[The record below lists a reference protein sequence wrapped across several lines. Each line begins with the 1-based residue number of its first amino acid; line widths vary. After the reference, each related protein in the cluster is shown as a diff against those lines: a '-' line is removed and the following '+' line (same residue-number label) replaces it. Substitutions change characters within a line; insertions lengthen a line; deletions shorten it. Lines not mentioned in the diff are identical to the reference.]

1 VAFSGAFGVAV
12 SLAFSIAF
20 GVTSGIAFGVA
31 FGVAVSLAFGVA
43 FDLAFVVALAATSVL
58 ALCLAICM
66 FTQVQIGVVVSQIV
80 RAVAS
85 LAIVVR
91 PLLKLLGFVVICPF
105 LKVGNNLLY
114 ILDKRR
120 NGSKPSL
127 LRWNSAFWDEWQ
139 QRPLRGLDK
148 HLVLVMERNPD
159 EGNAAIKYLSTRS
172 QRSAAQAALLEMD
185 TRRIERCADLGAI
198 RHLHSDLATGEL
210 ELENLV
216 GALIRSFSHISENV
230 DAALNQVTTYNQRL
244 TLKSVANRLDELSR
258 QLTISNDE
266 YAIRLQPVPIRWSQ
280 IITTHVDT
288 LAKTAELRQEIDS
301 PYITGNPLT
310 EQQEIFVG
318 RNDISTRIEQLLLD
332 QRRPPLLLYGQRRMG
347 KTSLLNNLGRL
358 LPNSIIPM
366 FVDLQGSASRA
377 SDHPGFLYNLARDMV
392 KSAQQKRGLTLPPL
406 TREALA
412 ADPFTYFEEWLDEV
426 EQVLQDNTAL
436 LALDEFEVLD
446 SSITKGRF
454 DEQDVL
460 GMLRHLIQHRPR
472 FKVLLAGSHTIKE
485 YERWASYLIN
495 VHVLYIS
502 YLQEDEARQLI
513 EHPVKDFPLCYEP
526 DAVERVLEL
535 TRCHPC
541 LVQLLC
547 AEIVAL
553 KNEQDPTHRRLA
565 TLRDVDRA
573 APKALSSG
581 SFFFADIERNQVNAA
596 GLELLRFLA
605 AKGEGIIVTKKA
617 LSRQFPDELNSTL
630 DLLLRREFIEQVGD
644 GYRFQ
649 VELIR
654 RWFAKAR

>member
-1 VAFSGAFGVAV
+1 MTSPDVPRNAYTDAPEQHSNLILGSLQLLFWIFFRPSAWRNYLVRINPALNPKTQLWSRLPWGNWAFRKLLIQGYLLLPLLFNLPFSFFLILLGLGKSVEIFVLCVVISVAFSAAFGVAV

-66 FTQVQIGVVVSQIV
+66 FTQVQIGVVVSQVV
-80 RAVAS
+80 RAVGS

-91 PLLKLLGFVVICPF
+91 PLLKLLRFVVICPF

-159 EGNAAIKYLSTRS
+159 EGNTAIKHLSTRP

-198 RHLHSDLATGEL
+198 RHLHSDLTTGEL

-288 LAKTAELRQEIDS
+288 LAKAAELRQEIDS

-347 KTSLLNNLGRL
+347 KTSLLNNFGRL

-406 TREALA
+406 TREAL
-412 ADPFTYFEEWLDEV
+412 
-426 EQVLQDNTAL
+426 
-436 LALDEFEVLD
+436 
-446 SSITKGRF
+446 S
-454 DEQDVL
+454 
-460 GMLRHLIQHRPR
+460 
-472 FKVLLAGSHTIKE
+472 
-485 YERWASYLIN
+485 
-495 VHVLYIS
+495 
-502 YLQEDEARQLI
+502 
-513 EHPVKDFPLCYEP
+513 CY
-526 DAVERVLEL
+526 
-535 TRCHPC
+535 
-541 LVQLLC
+541 
-547 AEIVAL
+547 
-553 KNEQDPTHRRLA
+553 
-565 TLRDVDRA
+565 
-573 APKALSSG
+573 
-581 SFFFADIERNQVNAA
+581 
-596 GLELLRFLA
+596 A
-605 AKGEGIIVTKKA
+605 AK
-617 LSRQFPDELNSTL
+617 PDKHYYLC
-630 DLLLRREFIEQVGD
+630 F
-644 GYRFQ
+644 
-649 VELIR
+649 
-654 RWFAKAR
+654 